1 MPNIKN
7 LLAGISQDSKST
19 VVSWGLKHRFL
30 EYIEHIMVQGHF
42 EASYWFDILA
52 PPHRVFMSLDKAN

>member
-1 MPNIKN
+1 MTDTVTAIVYRHSSFLGIKT
-7 LLAGISQDSKST
+7 K
-19 VVSWGLKHRFL
+19 KYL

-42 EASYWFDILA
+42 EASYWFYLLA